1 MSPGENLRIVPL
13 GGLGEIGK
21 NMMLVETAGEII
33 AVDAGM
39 MFPEDQMPGV
49 DLVIPDFTYLFE
61 RKEKLK
67 ALILTHGHEDH
78 IGALPYLLQEIRVP
92 IYGTKLTL
100 GFARN
105 RLEEHTLSWPPE
117 FVEIKPRQSVRFGSV
132 TAEFFRVSHSV
143 ADGVGV
149 AFHTPFGIIV
159 HSGDFKVDFTLSY
172 SDSLD
177 FAKLAELG
185 ERGVLLLMSDS
196 TNAESKGY
204 TPPEGELNAS
214 LRETIAAASGK
225 VLVATFASSIH
236 RIQQIFDICA
246 QVGKRVAL
254 LGRSMETNVA
264 MAKELGYLR
273 FDESVLVPP
282 EKVTSHGRNRVVI
295 LTTGSQGEPM
305 SALARIAN
313 GKYKSFDVERGDTV
327 IISASIIPGN
337 ERVVTRI
344 INALF
349 RKGASVIYEG
359 FEELHVSGHASQEEL
374 KLLLALTRPRY
385 FIPIHG
391 EFRHLIHHSN
401 LARQMGIAEEN
412 IIIAE
417 DGDVI
422 GIDGKGISIADRV
435 PAGHVFI
442 AGKSVG
448 DIETT
453 ILKDRSKLSADG
465 IIIAVIPV
473 SIEAHTFLPPE
484 LYSRGFLNP
493 KNADDLLSGAKDVA
507 FRCVREFQRE
517 KAIGWDS
524 LKASVRRELK
534 GYFFKET
541 ARFPMIVPI
550 VIEV

>member
-1 MSPGENLRIVPL
+1 MAPGERIRIIPL

-21 NMMLVETAGEII
+21 NMMLVETADQIL

-61 RKEKLK
+61 RKEKVK
-67 ALILTHGHEDH
+67 AVILTHGHEDH
-78 IGALPYLLQEIRVP
+78 IGALPYLLQEIRAPV
-92 IYGTKLTL
+92 YGTKLTL

-105 RLEEHTLSWPPE
+105 RLEEHTLPWQPE
-117 FVEIKPRQSVRFGSV
+117 FVEITPRQSVRFGDLS
-132 TAEFFRVSHSV
+132 AEFFRVSHSV
-143 ADGVGV
+143 ADGIGV
-149 AFHTPFGIIV
+149 AFHTPFGIVV
-159 HSGDFKVDFTLSY
+159 HSGDFKVDFTLKY

-177 FAKLAELG
+177 FSKLAELG

-214 LRETIAAASGK
+214 LREIIAGSGGK

-246 QVGKRVAL
+246 QVGKKVAL
-254 LGRSMETNVA
+254 LGRSMEKNIA
-264 MAKELGYLR
+264 MARELGYLR
-273 FDESVLVPP
+273 CEESSLVPA
-282 EKVTSHGRNRVVI
+282 EKVASYGRNRVVI

-313 GKYKSFDVERGDTV
+313 GKYKSFDVEKGDAV
-327 IISASIIPGN
+327 VLSASIIPGN

-349 RKGASVIYEG
+349 RKGASVTYEG
-359 FEELHVSGHASQEEL
+359 FEDLHVSGHASQEEL
-374 KLLLALTRPRY
+374 KLLMALTRPKY

-401 LARQMGIAEEN
+401 LARLMGVAEQN
-412 IIIAE
+412 VLVAE

-422 GIDGKGISIADRV
+422 EVDAAGVAIRDKV

-465 IIIAVIPV
+465 IIIAVVPV
-473 SIEAHTFLPPE
+473 SLEAHTFMQPE
-484 LYSRGFLNP
+484 LYSRGFLSP
-493 KNADDLLSGAKDVA
+493 RSSDDLMARARDIA
-507 FRCVREFQRE
+507 FRCVREHRPDRNT
-517 KAIGWDS
+517 GWDA
-524 LKASVRRELK
+524 LKGSIRKELK
-534 GYFFKET
+534 SFFFKET